1 MADIL
6 HGSARTTPRVR
17 SELQASKETTGSL
30 ARRYG
35 LSRATVAKWRSRT
48 TTADAPM
55 GPRNPMSTVLTPVE
69 EAMIVE
75 FRRRTLL
82 PLDDVLGCL
91 KDSIPKLTRSSLH
104 RCLER
109 HGISRLPESEEKA
122 SKRGRFADTTI
133 GYVHIDICE
142 LRLAEGKLNMFL
154 AIDRV
159 SKFTYVEFHE
169 NAGKMNGADFL
180 RNVVKAFPYK
190 IHTVLTDNGM
200 AFADL
205 PKNRNGATRQYLG
218 AHIFDRVCTENS
230 IEHRLTKPYHP
241 WTNGQAERM
250 NRTIK
255 EATIKVFH
263 YPSLESLKA
272 HVLAFVT
279 AYNFAK
285 HLKALRWKTPFE
297 AICAA
302 WTKDPEAFIIN
313 PRHLIPGPN
322 S

>member
-1 MADIL
+1 
-6 HGSARTTPRVR
+6 
-17 SELQASKETTGSL
+17 
-30 ARRYG
+30 
-35 LSRATVAKWRSRT
+35 
-48 TTADAPM
+48 M

-91 KDSIPKLTRSSLH
+91 KDSIPKLTRSSLD

-122 SKRGRFADTTI
+122 SKRGRFADTAI
-133 GYVHIDICE
+133 GYVDFDICE
-142 LRLAEGKLNMFL
+142 LRLVEGKLNMFL

-180 RNVVKAFPYK
+180 QNVVKAFPYK

-205 PKNRNGATRQYLG
+205 PKNRTGPRGGISAPTSSIQAVVARPSCG
-218 AHIFDRVCTENS
+218 STCSGSSGTPRCTS
-230 IEHRLTKPYHP
+230 SSFPTS
-241 WTNGQAERM
+241 G
-250 NRTIK
+250 
-255 EATIKVFH
+255 
-263 YPSLESLKA
+263 
-272 HVLAFVT
+272 
-279 AYNFAK
+279 
-285 HLKALRWKTPFE
+285 
-297 AICAA
+297 
-302 WTKDPEAFIIN
+302 
-313 PRHLIPGPN
+313 
-322 S
+322 